1 MTFKTLTM
9 TVGNRMYEIPTEVPP
24 DSVIGYLYK
33 DLGLNIVRTL
43 QMLQEI
49 NGNSLQD
56 KGLRVEVNP
65 DGTFNIVDFT
75 LPSSAGRLRKNIP
88 QEGMPKHVI
97 EAMAMLQIAEQGSH
111 VKGIGFRLSDSLYY
125 VSDNWGE
132 T

>member
-1 MTFKTLTM
+1 MSFKTLTL
-9 TVGNRMYEIPTEVPP
+9 TWGNVLYDVPAEEPPTT
-24 DSVIGYLYK
+24 VIGYLYK
-33 DLGLNIVRTL
+33 DLGLNIFGTL
-43 QMLQEI
+43 QMLQEM
-49 NGNSLQD
+49 NGGVQD

-88 QEGMPKHVI
+88 QEDVPKHVI

>member
-1 MTFKTLTM
+1 MSFKTMRLTL
-9 TVGNRMYEIPTEVPP
+9 GNVLYDVPAEEPPTT
-24 DSVIGYLYK
+24 VIGWLYK
-33 DLGLNIVRTL
+33 DLGLNIFETL
-43 QMLQEI
+43 QMLS
-49 NGNSLQD
+49 GNSLQD

-88 QEGMPKHVI
+88 QEDVPKHVI

-111 VKGIGFRLSDSLYY
+111 VKGVGFRLSDSLYY
-125 VSDNWGE
+125 VSDNWEE